1 MLLCCV
7 KAMYLQFSEATA
19 VVLLLHKC
27 SLCCDLHFSR
37 SESELTKRRRA
48 AER

>member
-1 MLLCCV
+1 MLLGGV
-7 KAMYLQFSEATA
+7 TAVRLQFSEATA
-19 VVLLLHKC
+19 AVLLLHEC

-37 SESELTKRRRA
+37 SESEITKQCA